1 MSTVALISDLHSNRE
16 ALEAVFDRIGAL
28 GVSEVC
34 CLGDV
39 VGYGADPVHCTRLVA
54 ERCKWTIMGNHDW
67 GLFHDLNDFN
77 PLARQALLYTR
88 KRLQPRGFMPWRRA
102 AWKFLQGLPHTMED
116 HGHVYYHASPR
127 DPIMEYVLKSD
138 GFLEPEK
145 MAEIFQMI
153 DRPCFVGHTH
163 WPGVHRS
170 DFRFSHATDENREFT
185 IDGESAVINV
195 GSVGQ
200 PRDGDPRACFA
211 VFDRGRIEFH
221 RVAYDIHSAQAKI
234 RKAGLHPALA
244 ERLARGK

>member
-1 MSTVALISDLHSNRE
+1 VSTVALISDLHSNRE
-16 ALEAVFDRIGAL
+16 ALEAVFKRIDEL
-28 GVSEVC
+28 EVPEVC

-39 VGYGADPVHCTRLVA
+39 VGYGADPEFCVRLVA
-54 ERCKWTIMGNHDW
+54 DRCKWTIMGNHDW

-77 PLARQALLYTR
+77 PLAREALVYTR
-88 KRLQPRGFMPWRRA
+88 KRLKPGLLAPRRKVMWN
-102 AWKFLQGLPHTMED
+102 FLQGLPDRMED
-116 HGHVYYHASPR
+116 HGHVYFHASPR

-163 WPGVHRS
+163 WPGVHRP
-170 DFRFSHATDENREFT
+170 DFRFTQATDENREVALN
-185 IDGESAVINV
+185 GEPAVINV

-211 VFDRGRIEFH
+211 VSDRGKVEFH
-221 RVAYDIHSAQAKI
+221 RVRYDIRAAQTKI
-234 RKAGLHPALA
+234 QKAGLHPALA